1 MKKTVPTSVV
11 FCHFNRILGNR
22 GNTWIERLKDWCII
36 DYFTDRRKIVHR
48 NDSKYTQPFN
58 HFLFKKKNQKKN
70 VHIFHFRLVIR
81 YYQNSSVFHSQ
92 ISGMLKIVCVCGQSK
107 KKKDENNL
115 SLSVFSVKQILVV
128 CLFFV
133 CFKVIVA
140 QNICTTI
147 NQFSMYNWWFQ
158 CCL

>member
-81 YYQNSSVFHSQ
+81 YYQNSLCFIAKLAVCWKLCVFAARAR
-92 ISGMLKIVCVCGQSK
+92 K
-107 KKKDENNL
+107 KKMK
-115 SLSVFSVKQILVV
+115 II
-128 CLFFV
+128 CLCPCFRSNKYWLFV
-133 CFKVIVA
+133 CFLFVSKSSLHKIYVL
-140 QNICTTI
+140 Q
-147 NQFSMYNWWFQ
+147 
-158 CCL
+158 